1 LPQHKLHQLDG
12 ANMRIIEPDE
22 EKGPFEIPELDP
34 EVKEAMTSKVTEDLE
49 KSGVKKSDSKYG
61 DLLKVELAL
70 RLAKAESDA
79 PGFNKFVTGM
89 RIRDV
94 QRRYGKDAP
103 QMLQAL
109 GLRHRQPAAQKSNEA
124 LILDFLQK
132 KQKSEEKAEDRALKK
147 KLYDV
152 QFASIEGKATE
163 KAEKKAHSP
172 LNKRI
177 ESGIKLIESELKEI
191 KKSTA
196 IDERTAVKLAPRVQ
210 ALEEV
215 RSYLQD
221 AKLIKDAE
229 SKKAE
234 MLTAEELRR
243 NIGSK

>member
-1 LPQHKLHQLDG
+1 
-12 ANMRIIEPDE
+12 MRIIEPDE
-22 EKGPFEIPELDP
+22 ERGPFEIPELDP

-49 KSGVKKSDSKYG
+49 KSGVKKSDPKYG

-79 PGFNKFVTGM
+79 PGFNDFVKGM
-89 RIRDV
+89 RVRDI
-94 QRRYGKDAP
+94 QRRFGKDAP
-103 QMLQAL
+103 QMLNAL
-109 GLRHRQPAAQKSNEA
+109 GLNLRKSAKSKSSEE

-132 KQKSEEKAEDRALKK
+132 KQSGQIKAEDRALKR

-152 QFASIEGKATE
+152 QLKSIEGKASE
-163 KAEKKAHSP
+163 KAQKKSHSP

-177 ESGIKLIESELKEI
+177 DSGIKLIESELKEI

-196 IDERTAVKLAPRVQ
+196 IDERMAVKLAPRVQ

-221 AKLIKDAE
+221 AKLIKNAE

-234 MLTAEELRR
+234 MMNAEELRR